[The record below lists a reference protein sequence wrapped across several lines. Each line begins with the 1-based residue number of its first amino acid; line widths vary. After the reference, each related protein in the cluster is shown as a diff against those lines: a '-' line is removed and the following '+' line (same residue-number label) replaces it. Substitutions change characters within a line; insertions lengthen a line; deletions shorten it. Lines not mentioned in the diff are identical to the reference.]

1 MKQQFTFKSIF
12 LFLFLGIISTTTYAS
27 HYYGSEITYNCL
39 GSNQYEIILTTYTD
53 CNSIGSPNSLTVN
66 FSSATCTDFNQS
78 LSLASGFPMDITPV
92 CATQATSCNGG
103 SGSIGISKYEY
114 RGTVTLTGSCIDWL
128 VSYNSCCRNNAI
140 TNVANPGSQS
150 HFISASLNDGNLCN
164 SSPKFIDEE
173 PIKFGCTNSTMF
185 VNVGATDADGDSL
198 VYSLVAAQG
207 SGGAA
212 LAYNVGHSATSP
224 FTGNVTLNGS
234 TGALEITA
242 NTAQTGHL
250 VVQVNEYRSG
260 ALISEV
266 RREVVYFFQNCT
278 NSQPIVNQA
287 NGIAVNQG
295 TIQFSVVAG
304 TAWTAVLGTDDTE
317 VNAGTQTLTAT
328 WGTLPGSATGS
339 GSTTPTLNW
348 TPTSNDVGT
357 HYINL
362 TVQDDACP
370 IIGLNSY
377 VVVVH
382 VMPFSVGNTSSNVSA
397 TMAAG
402 TTGDICFDLSNLTNP
417 IVSVT
422 PLGVDFN
429 NATVNGVDSF
439 TTFCMNVT
447 ADSLATD
454 MVAYLIC
461 DNMGNCDTNFV
472 TLTVE
477 QGVWPGDTD
486 VDQQVNHFDILG
498 IGIAYN
504 STGAARTNASSV
516 WDGYLT
522 PDWVKFTA
530 NQTNYKH
537 IDSNGDG
544 IVDANDTLAITNNW
558 GSTYTYK
565 NKGAGG
571 TIPFF
576 VDASTSPTTYDVS
589 LPIVLGNTTIPATDV
604 YGLAFSIEYDTS
616 LIKPNSV
623 DISLVSSWLGIQG
636 TDLISVRKDDYNE
649 GIIYIGIT
657 RTDGMNISGS
667 GVIGS
672 LNFTIQDDIMLQRGN
687 GGTLDFD
694 FNIKDVKMIDS
705 QENDELVSPQQS
717 TLTIA
722 PPTNTNNQ
730 FLVESIKVFPNPAS
744 GLINIKANN
753 ITIEDV
759 IMRNMKGQ
767 VVKNQILN
775 NNEGQINIESLPVGI
790 YVISI
795 VTKQGILNQKV
806 SVLR

>member
-417 IVSVT
+417 IASVI
-422 PLGVDFN
+422 PLGNDFN
-429 NATVNGVDSF
+429 NAEEIVTVKYASQNLSQQELQQKIASYKLEHSF
-439 TTFCMNVT
+439 IGITGR
-447 ADSLATD
+447 AIEPS
-454 MVAYLIC
+454 IK
-461 DNMGNCDTNFV
+461 
-472 TLTVE
+472 
-477 QGVWPGDTD
+477 P
-486 VDQQVNHFDILG
+486 LG
-498 IGIAYN
+498 YDWKIGIAIV
-504 STGAARTNASSV
+504 SSFAAREVFVGTLATIYSVENEDVDTITNRMAKDTNRITGGKLFTLAS
-516 WDGYLT
+516 
-522 PDWVKFTA
+522 
-530 NQTNYKH
+530 
-537 IDSNGDG
+537 G
-544 IVDANDTLAITNNW
+544 ISLLLFYAFAMQCMSTLAIVKRETNSW
-558 GSTYTYK
+558 K
-565 NKGAGG
+565 W
-571 TIPFF
+571 P
-576 VDASTSPTTYDVS
+576 
-589 LPIVLGNTTIPATDV
+589 VLQ
-604 YGLAFSIEYDTS
+604 L
-616 LIKPNSV
+616 
-623 DISLVSSWLGIQG
+623 
-636 TDLISVRKDDYNE
+636 
-649 GIIYIGIT
+649 
-657 RTDGMNISGS
+657 
-667 GVIGS
+667 
-672 LNFTIQDDIMLQRGN
+672 
-687 GGTLDFD
+687 
-694 FNIKDVKMIDS
+694 
-705 QENDELVSPQQS
+705 
-717 TLTIA
+717 
-722 PPTNTNNQ
+722 
-730 FLVESIKVFPNPAS
+730 
-744 GLINIKANN
+744 
-753 ITIEDV
+753 V
-759 IMRNMKGQ
+759 IMTAFAYIVALIAFQ
-767 VVKNQILN
+767 VFK
-775 NNEGQINIESLPVGI
+775 
-790 YVISI
+790 
-795 VTKQGILNQKV
+795 
-806 SVLR
+806 